1 MQYYNENI
9 TRVRTMDK
17 TELIKLLNEIEET
30 AKHEAKWGKNPKYYK
45 GVLDCVKTIKTAMGV
60 EK

>member
-1 MQYYNENI
+1 
-9 TRVRTMDK
+9 MDK

-30 AKHEAKWGKNPKYYK
+30 AKHEEKCGKNPKYYK
-45 GVLDCVKTIKTAMGV
+45 GVLDCVKTIKTALGV

>member
-1 MQYYNENI
+1 ME
-9 TRVRTMDK
+9 K

-30 AKHEAKWGKNPKYYK
+30 AKHEYKWGKNPKYYK
-45 GVLDCVKTIKTAMGV
+45 GVLDCVKTIKTALGV

>member
-1 MQYYNENI
+1 
-9 TRVRTMDK
+9 MDK
-17 TELIKLLNEIEET
+17 TELIELLNELEEVSQ
-30 AKHEAKWGKNPKYYK
+30 KSIDEAKNKGLTTKYNYYTGYYN

>member
-1 MQYYNENI
+1 
-9 TRVRTMDK
+9 MDK

-30 AKHEAKWGKNPKYYK
+30 AKHEYKWGKNTTYYK

>member
-1 MQYYNENI
+1 M
-9 TRVRTMDK
+9 TK
-17 TELIKLLNEIEET
+17 TELIELLNEIEET
-30 AKHEAKWGKNPKYYK
+30 AKSKEKWGKNPLYYK